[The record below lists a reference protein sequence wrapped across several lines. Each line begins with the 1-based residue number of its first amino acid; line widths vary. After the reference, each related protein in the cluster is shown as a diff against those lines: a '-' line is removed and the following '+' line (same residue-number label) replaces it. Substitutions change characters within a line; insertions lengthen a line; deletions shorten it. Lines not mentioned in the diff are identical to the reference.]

1 MANPLDLLHHCVI
14 LHFVADH
21 SQGEPEFCVI
31 SDQKATWLLCGIVT
45 QKTAGSS
52 EYWVTVEN
60 AKNYSEEDLQS
71 WKDISPAYRL
81 PGL

>member
-52 EYWVTVEN
+52 EYWEVKSV
-60 AKNYSEEDLQS
+60 DLFPTTPPS
-71 WKDISPAYRL
+71 MLFFLSTK
-81 PGL
+81 

>member
-31 SDQKATWLLCGIVT
+31 FDEKATWLLCGIVT
-45 QKTAGSS
+45 QKTAESS
-52 EYWVTVEN
+52 EYWEGKAV
-60 AKNYSEEDLQS
+60 DLF
-71 WKDISPAYRL
+71 PL
-81 PGL
+81 PPILFLPLSIK